1 MANCA
6 PHVKKTQMELGG
18 NAPFI
23 VFNSADLDKA
33 VAGVIASKFRCSGQV
48 RDLLVKVN
56 FVFFPICFNCIKTCI
71 CPNRI
76 LVQEGVHDKFIEK
89 LATAIKEQLHV
100 GDGFDDKTTQGP
112 LINKK
117 AVEKVRRYP

>member
-1 MANCA
+1 LKLAEAAGLPKGCLNVVTTSRSNAAQIGKDLCQHNDIRKISFTGSTGVGKIILANCA

-48 RDLLVKVN
+48 N
-56 FVFFPICFNCIKTCI
+56 
-71 CPNRI
+71 
-76 LVQEGVHDKFIEK
+76 
-89 LATAIKEQLHV
+89 
-100 GDGFDDKTTQGP
+100 
-112 LINKK
+112 
-117 AVEKVRRYP
+117 